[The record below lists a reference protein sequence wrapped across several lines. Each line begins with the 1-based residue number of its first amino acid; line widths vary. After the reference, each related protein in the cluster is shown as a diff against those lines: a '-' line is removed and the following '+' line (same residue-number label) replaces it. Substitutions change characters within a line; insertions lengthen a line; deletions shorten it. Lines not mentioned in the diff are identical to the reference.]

1 MQPKERGTMQ
11 PKEKS
16 KRPFPIFI
24 SFLVLLVLIEGVII
38 GLFYPKMRK
47 LQGEISEYTE
57 SLNFILREGGGFRFS
72 IASSYINPGHFAIQ
86 HMVKEVLKTPE
97 EIYLFCAHQIRYN
110 QDTTEENIFDFNVL
124 VKSEES
130 NCAGHSNLL
139 CSLLRA
145 NGFPPEHCRVIYGSI
160 LKDGKRLNHAW
171 VKLFWNDKWIIL
183 DSTNF
188 TPIRSFGGWSRDE
201 FYRTFK
207 VIPVFEYNDTFV
219 KFRIIE

>member
-16 KRPFPIFI
+16 KRPFQIFI

-38 GLFYPKMRK
+38 GSLYSK
-47 LQGEISEYTE
+47 LKTARVKIEAYVEG
-57 SLNFILREGGGFRFS
+57 LNFVLREGGGFRFGR
-72 IASSYINPGHFAIQ
+72 AREYINPEHFAIK
-86 HMVKEVLKTPE
+86 HMAEVLKSPE
-97 EIYLFCAHQIRYN
+97 ETYTFCAHEVRYN
-110 QDTTEENIFDFNVL
+110 PTTTEDNLYDYHILMEAR
-124 VKSEES
+124 ES
-130 NCAGHSNLL
+130 NCVGHSNLL

-145 NGFPPEHCRVIYGSI
+145 KGFGSEHCRVIYGSI
-160 LKDGKRLNHAW
+160 LIEGKRVNHSW

-188 TPIRSFGGWSRDE
+188 TPIKNFGAWSKDE

-207 VIPVFEYNDTFV
+207 VIPVFEYNDDFSN
-219 KFRIIE
+219 FRVIE